1 MWIKVHYNWKTFTGL
16 EFSNLTIF
24 NQKYVKK
31 FVENVKI
38 LKSPA
43 QDSNSKVL
51 SHSAKL
57 LGDFLGK
64 ETIHEMTLN
73 STVYFGK

>member
-1 MWIKVHYNWKTFTGL
+1 MWIKVQCKTFTVYNFQTL
-16 EFSNLTIF
+16 QYLTK
-24 NQKYVKK
+24 KYVKK
-31 FVENVKI
+31 VENVKI

-43 QDSNSKVL
+43 RDSNSKVL

-64 ETIHEMTLN
+64 ETIHKITLN

>member
-1 MWIKVHYNWKTFTGL
+1 MWIKVQYKTFTVYNFQTL
-16 EFSNLTIF
+16 QYLTK
-24 NQKYVKK
+24 KYVKK
-31 FVENVKI
+31 VENVKI

-43 QDSNSKVL
+43 RDSNSNVL

-64 ETIHEMTLN
+64 DDT
-73 STVYFGK
+73 

>member
-1 MWIKVHYNWKTFTGL
+1 MWIKVQYKTFTVYNFQTL
-16 EFSNLTIF
+16 
-24 NQKYVKK
+24 Q
-31 FVENVKI
+31 VENVKI

-43 QDSNSKVL
+43 RDSNSKVL